1 MVSTPRWGTGGVLSD
16 LQLRVARII
25 AGLVE
30 AEDFALAGGAALIVR
45 GDVERATRDLD
56 FFGTSAD
63 AVDHLVP
70 AAESALQQAGFQ
82 VERLIDS
89 PGFTRFVVANE
100 LDRTEVDLASDA
112 RLFPTEAG
120 PGFELLSSEELAA
133 DKVLAVFGR
142 AEARDF
148 VDLMSIEPRFG
159 LTRLFELAREKDSG
173 FSPVVFTEMLD
184 RFPRLRRDEF
194 PIDDLRFEELQHR
207 VQVWRVGALEL
218 SSPEERAAHRS
229 RARDTGMDLG
239 H

>member
-1 MVSTPRWGTGGVLSD
+1 MLSAI
-16 LQLRVARII
+16 QLRVARII

-45 GDVERATRDLD
+45 GDVDRATRDLD
-56 FFGTSAD
+56 FFGTSPD

-82 VERLIDS
+82 VDRLIDS
-89 PGFTRFVVANE
+89 PGFTRLVVADE

-112 RLFPTEAG
+112 RLFPPEAG
-120 PGFELLSSEELAA
+120 PGFDLLSSEELAA

-142 AEARDF
+142 AEARDY

-159 LTRLFELAREKDSG
+159 LTRLFELAREKDRG

-194 PIDDLRFEELQHR
+194 PIDDVRFEELQHR
-207 VQVWRVGALEL
+207 VQVWRASALEL
-218 SSPEERAAHRS
+218 RSPEERSAQRS
-229 RARDTGMDLG
+229 KARDTGMDLG

>member
-1 MVSTPRWGTGGVLSD
+1 VLSD

-82 VERLIDS
+82 VDRLIDS

-112 RLFPTEAG
+112 RLFPTESG
-120 PGFELLSSEELAA
+120 PGFDLLSSEELAA

-148 VDLMSIEPRFG
+148 VDLMYIEPRFG

-194 PIDDLRFEELQHR
+194 PIDDVQFEELQHR

-218 SSPEERAAHRS
+218 SSPEERAMLRS
-229 RARDTGMDLG
+229 RARETGMDLG

>member
-100 LDRTEVDLASDA
+100 LDRKEVDLASDA

-142 AEARDF
+142 AEARDY

-159 LTRLFELAREKDSG
+159 LTRLFELAREKVASAQSYSSRCWIASHAFGGTNSPSTIFGSKSCSIG
-173 FSPVVFTEMLD
+173 FRCGEWVHSN
-184 RFPRLRRDEF
+184 
-194 PIDDLRFEELQHR
+194 
-207 VQVWRVGALEL
+207 
-218 SSPEERAAHRS
+218 
-229 RARDTGMDLG
+229 
-239 H
+239 